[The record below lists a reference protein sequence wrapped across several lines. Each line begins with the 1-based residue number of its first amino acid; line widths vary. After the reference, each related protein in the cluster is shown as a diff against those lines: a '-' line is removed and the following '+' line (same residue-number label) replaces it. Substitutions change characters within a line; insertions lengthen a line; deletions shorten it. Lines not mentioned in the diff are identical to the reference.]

1 MLVKS
6 DFDITEAIRFFNTH
20 SVEATYLVP
29 TSVGLGKSIMD
40 ATSPLRL
47 YLKENQIH
55 NYDGQTQGPEGK
67 KTVET
72 FFVTETN
79 LIPTTASL
87 YRPQAKGKE
96 GDPRIW
102 F

>member
-29 TSVGLGKSIMD
+29 TAVGLGKSIMD

-47 YLKENQIH
+47 YLKE
-55 NYDGQTQGPEGK
+55 K
-67 KTVET
+67 KFMITKVRYRVRREK
-72 FFVTETN
+72 V
-79 LIPTTASL
+79 LLKHSL
-87 YRPQAKGKE
+87 
-96 GDPRIW
+96 
-102 F
+102 